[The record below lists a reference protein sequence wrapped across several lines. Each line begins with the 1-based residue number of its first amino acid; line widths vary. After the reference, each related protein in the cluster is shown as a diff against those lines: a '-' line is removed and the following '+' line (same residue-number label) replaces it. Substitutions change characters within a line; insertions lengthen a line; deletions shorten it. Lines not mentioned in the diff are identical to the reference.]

1 MKNNRL
7 TNFYIILAIG
17 GFVLYGLF
25 LILQHHAKNIDTF
38 FVYKNIQIVSYT
50 ITTIVSIVSLIRY
63 FNLFSI
69 LILVCFAVTMFGQL
83 YFLDIRL
90 YNTCIFIILIAAIVN
105 LAISL
110 VTRKHNPS
118 KYYDVDKNLLNGVLP
133 LAIVGIYCFFNSM
146 EATERI
152 FIKEEGNLL
161 ITLLLVASG
170 LSIIALVLYIILQ
183 KDRFDK
189 GAYFGKM
196 ATIFFTTLLLTLFL
210 PYLSIN
216 QANYAFDDS
225 TPTAH
230 ECVVLDKY
238 RGASRYGGYYQITL
252 DINGESVDFRVDRH
266 VFVDCKE
273 GSKLT
278 IYQYDGAFDT
288 PYYEIRYESVY
299 IYNE

>member
-17 GFVLYGLF
+17 GFISYSLF

-50 ITTIVSIVSLIRY
+50 ITIIVSIVSLIRY

-90 YNTCIFIILIAAIVN
+90 YSTCIFIILLASIVN

-110 VTRKHNPS
+110 VIRKRNPS
-118 KYYDVDKNLLNGVLP
+118 KYCDVDKNLLNGLLP
-133 LAIVGIYCFFNSM
+133 FAIVGIYCFFNSI

-161 ITLLLVASG
+161 ITLLL
-170 LSIIALVLYIILQ
+170 IALGISITALIMYVILQ

-189 GAYFGKM
+189 SEYFGKM
-196 ATIFFTTLLLTLFL
+196 ATIFFTTLLLTFFL

-225 TPTAH
+225 TPTVH
-230 ECVVLDKY
+230 ECDVLDKY
-238 RGASRYGGYYQITL
+238 SGTSRYGGYYQITL
-252 DINGESVDFRVDRH
+252 DINGESVDFRVDGH
-266 VFVDCKE
+266 IFVDCKE

-278 IYQYDGAFDT
+278 IYQYDGALDT
-288 PYYEIRYESVY
+288 PYYEIRYESIY
-299 IYNE
+299 IYDK